1 MESRVDKNRQKKKT
15 QQFMIGG
22 AATIVVLLGGFISY
36 GVFDKSES
44 QAPSNEIVLTPKQ
57 DPSSI
62 HELEKVE
69 DEKMTDDEFY
79 KDVAEDKSEKTE
91 KTETSES
98 YTEEDMERF
107 EAVEEARETESLPE
121 DETKATD
128 FYKEQ
133 EKETSKPVK
142 QDQPRTPSSTY
153 VYRSNADADAV
164 LKTPANVDA
173 STLST
178 HVRDLVKAL
187 QVDGE
192 GGYASVPKGAYV
204 NRFEIKNGE
213 LFMNWKGLNLVQG
226 STGETLFVESVT
238 RTMFENFVR
247 VTKVYFTDASM
258 KPIDAF
264 SHLDSKNG
272 FERGEPVLIEKDEE
286 EKIKKEADES
296 KGELQPTSPS
306 KSSVSSDASKET
318 QPKTNP

>member
-36 GVFDKSES
+36 GVFDGAES

-79 KDVAEDKSEKTE
+79 KDVEEDKSEKS
-91 KTETSES
+91 ET
-98 YTEEDMERF
+98 YTEEDMDRF
-107 EAVEEARETESLPE
+107 EAVEEARETESLPK

-142 QDQPRTPSSTY
+142 QDEPRTPSSTY

-187 QVDGE
+187 QTDGE

-213 LFMNWKGLNLVQG
+213 MYMNWKGLNLVQG

-238 RTMFENFVR
+238 RTLFENFVR

-258 KPIDAF
+258 NPIDAF

-286 EKIKKEADES
+286 EKIQKEADES
-296 KGELQPTSPS
+296 KGELQTTPPS
-306 KSSVSSDASKET
+306 KSPAPSEPSK
-318 QPKTNP
+318 KTNP